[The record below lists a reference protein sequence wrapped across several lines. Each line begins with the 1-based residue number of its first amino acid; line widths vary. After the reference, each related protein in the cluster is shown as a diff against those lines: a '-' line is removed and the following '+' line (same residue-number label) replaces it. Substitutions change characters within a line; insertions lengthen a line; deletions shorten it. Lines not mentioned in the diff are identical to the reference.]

1 VAKSDYSR
9 EEPEALWNDMSD
21 LRGRPEDRHDMG
33 ALVVNAI
40 SDREFGIIDG
50 QPRLVT
56 LSVLTLVTLLSET
69 VARQFR
75 LRMTLTAPDGAAPA
89 R

>member
-1 VAKSDYSR
+1 MAKSDYSR

-50 QPRLVT
+50 
-56 LSVLTLVTLLSET
+56 
-69 VARQFR
+69 
-75 LRMTLTAPDGAAPA
+75 AAPA